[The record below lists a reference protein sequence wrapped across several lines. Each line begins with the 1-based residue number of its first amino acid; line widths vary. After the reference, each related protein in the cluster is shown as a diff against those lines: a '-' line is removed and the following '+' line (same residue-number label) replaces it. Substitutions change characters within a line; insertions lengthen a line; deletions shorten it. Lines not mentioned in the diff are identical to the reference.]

1 MNLRAVLGGALM
13 AMLAVDVQD
22 AAIFEG
28 RRLALVELDSV
39 VSNRGC
45 SNSWHAL
52 QLNTPMPAVPNNGSA
67 CGTIKDTNAGSA
79 EQ

>member
-1 MNLRAVLGGALM
+1 MNLRAVLGGALL
-13 AMLAVDVQD
+13 ALLAVNVQD
-22 AAIFEG
+22 AAILEG
-28 RRLALVELDSV
+28 RRLALVPLDSV

-52 QLNTPMPAVPNNGSA
+52 QLKS
-67 CGTIKDTNAGSA
+67 TNAGSA